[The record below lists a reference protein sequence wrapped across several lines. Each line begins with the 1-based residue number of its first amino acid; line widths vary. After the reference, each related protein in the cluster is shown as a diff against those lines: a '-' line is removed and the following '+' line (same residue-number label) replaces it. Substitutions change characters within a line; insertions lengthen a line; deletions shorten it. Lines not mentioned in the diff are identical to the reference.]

1 LWRKAPV
8 CNLKSRFLLTPHKQ
22 EERDFSTFF
31 TKYYYICQQK
41 NKHTFMTVKQSIKES
56 LTNLV
61 WWREMITIVIGCAM
75 CAVGFVFFIN
85 PYNIVPGGVYG
96 MGIVLHN
103 IFPSIQVGTFG
114 YMMDIPLLTIAIIL
128 FGKQFGGRTLFAA
141 FITPGI
147 MNIISAAVYPTKE
160 ALQSLDPSQLMGG
173 AINLSD
179 HLMLACILGGTII
192 GAGLGL
198 VVRSNATTG
207 GTDII
212 AMILNRYLHI
222 PFSRGVLMADSFVV
236 LAGLIVIGFGVGID
250 GGEAGG
256 WLLSLYSLI
265 CIFVT
270 SRVIDY
276 VIDGASYDK
285 LLFIIGNTHSEP
297 LRQYIINDM
306 ERGGTYIKA
315 SGMYSKDEKEMI
327 FLVVSRREVAQV
339 QRKIRE
345 IDPTIFLVVT
355 DAYDTYG
362 EGFKPFPEKDAMLND

>member
-1 LWRKAPV
+1 
-8 CNLKSRFLLTPHKQ
+8 
-22 EERDFSTFF
+22 
-31 TKYYYICQQK
+31 
-41 NKHTFMTVKQSIKES
+41 MVK
-56 LTNLV
+56 
-61 WWREMITIVIGCAM
+61 IVFGCAM

-96 MGIVLHN
+96 AGIVLHN
-103 IFPSIQVGTFG
+103 IFPSVQVGTFG
-114 YMMDIPLLTIAIIL
+114 YMFDIPLLITALII

-141 FITPGI
+141 CITPGL
-147 MNIISAAVYPTKE
+147 MNIISALAYPTEE
-160 ALQSLDPSQLMGG
+160 ALHSLDPAQLLGG

-179 HLMLACILGGTII
+179 HLMLTCILGGTIL

-207 GTDII
+207 GTDIV
-212 AMILNRYLHI
+212 AMMLNRYLQI
-222 PFSRGVLMADSFVV
+222 PFSRGVLMADTCVV
-236 LAGLIVIGFGVGID
+236 MAGLVVIGFGIGLD
-250 GGEAGG
+250 GADAGG

-265 CIFVT
+265 CIFVC

-297 LRQYIINDM
+297 LRQYIIGDM

-345 IDPTIFLVVT
+345 IDPTVFLVVT

-362 EGFKPFPEKDAMLND
+362 EGFKPFPEKDAMLNN

>member
-1 LWRKAPV
+1 
-8 CNLKSRFLLTPHKQ
+8 
-22 EERDFSTFF
+22 
-31 TKYYYICQQK
+31 
-41 NKHTFMTVKQSIKES
+41 MTLKQSIKES

-285 LLFIIGNTHSEP
+285 LLFIIGNTYSEP

-315 SGMYSKDEKEMI
+315 SGMYS
-327 FLVVSRREVAQV
+327 
-339 QRKIRE
+339 
-345 IDPTIFLVVT
+345 
-355 DAYDTYG
+355 
-362 EGFKPFPEKDAMLND
+362 

>member
-1 LWRKAPV
+1 MSEKMSI
-8 CNLKSRFLLTPHKQ
+8 KGLLT
-22 EERDFSTFF
+22 D
-31 TKYYYICQQK
+31 
-41 NKHTFMTVKQSIKES
+41 V
-56 LTNLV
+56 V
-61 WWREMITIVIGCAM
+61 WWREMITIVLGCTM
-75 CAVGFVFFIN
+75 CAIGFVFFIN

-96 MGIVLHN
+96 LGIVLHN

-114 YMMDIPLLTIAIIL
+114 YMMDIPLLTIAILL

-141 FITPGI
+141 FITPGL
-147 MNIISAAVYPTKE
+147 MNIISAAAYPTKE
-160 ALQSLDPSQLMGG
+160 ALQSLDPSLLVGG
-173 AINLSD
+173 AIDLSD
-179 HLMLACILGGTII
+179 HLMLSCILGGTII

-222 PFSRGVLMADSFVV
+222 PFSRGVLIADTCVV
-236 LAGLIVIGFGVGID
+236 LAGLVVIGFGIGID
-250 GGEAGG
+250 DGSEAGG

-265 CIFVT
+265 CIFVA
-270 SRVIDY
+270 SRVVDY

-297 LRQYIINDM
+297 LRQYIIGDM

-315 SGMYSKDEKEMI
+315 SGMYSKEEKEMI

-345 IDPTIFLVVT
+345 IDPTVFLVVT

-362 EGFKPFPEKDAMLND
+362 EGFKPFPEKDTMLNN

>member
-1 LWRKAPV
+1 MAGK
-8 CNLKSRFLLTPHKQ
+8 T
-22 EERDFSTFF
+22 
-31 TKYYYICQQK
+31 
-41 NKHTFMTVKQSIKES
+41 SIKAM
-56 LTNLV
+56 LTDWV
-61 WWREMITIVIGCAM
+61 WWREMTMIVVGCAM

-103 IFPSIQVGTFG
+103 LFPSIQVGTFG
-114 YMMDIPLLTIAIIL
+114 YMMDIPLLTIAILL
-128 FGKQFGGRTLFAA
+128 FGKKFGGRTLFAA
-141 FITPGI
+141 IITPGL
-147 MNIISAAVYPTKE
+147 MNILSAAVYPTKE
-160 ALQSLDPSQLMGG
+160 ALQALDASQLMGG
-173 AINLSD
+173 VIDLSD
-179 HLMLACILGGTII
+179 HLMLTCILGGTII

-207 GTDII
+207 GTDIV
-212 AMILNRYLHI
+212 AMILNRYLQV
-222 PFSRGVLMADSFVV
+222 PFSRGVLMADTCVV
-236 LAGLIVIGFGVGID
+236 MAGLVVIGFGIGLD
-250 GGEAGG
+250 GADAGG

-265 CIFVT
+265 CIFVA

-297 LRQYIINDM
+297 LRQYIIGDM

-345 IDPTIFLVVT
+345 IDPTVFLVVT

-362 EGFKPFPEKDAMLND
+362 EGFKPFPEKDAMLNN

>member
-1 LWRKAPV
+1 
-8 CNLKSRFLLTPHKQ
+8 
-22 EERDFSTFF
+22 
-31 TKYYYICQQK
+31 
-41 NKHTFMTVKQSIKES
+41 MTVKQSIKES

-160 ALQSLDPSQLMGG
+160 ALQSVDPSQLMGG

>member
-1 LWRKAPV
+1 
-8 CNLKSRFLLTPHKQ
+8 
-22 EERDFSTFF
+22 
-31 TKYYYICQQK
+31 
-41 NKHTFMTVKQSIKES
+41 MTLKQSIKES

-147 MNIISAAVYPTKE
+147 MNIISAAAYPTKE

>member
-1 LWRKAPV
+1 MSL
-8 CNLKSRFLLTPHKQ
+8 
-22 EERDFSTFF
+22 
-31 TKYYYICQQK
+31 
-41 NKHTFMTVKQSIKES
+41 IKEFKS
-56 LTNLV
+56 SVTSWN
-61 WWREMITIVIGCAM
+61 WWRDMMSIVIGCTIM
-75 CAVGFVFFIN
+75 SIGFVFFIN
-85 PYNIVPGGVYG
+85 PYDIVPGGVYG

-103 IFPSIQVGTFG
+103 IFPHIQVGTFG
-114 YMMDIPLLTIAIIL
+114 YMFDIPLLTTAMIL
-128 FGKQFGGRTLFAA
+128 FGREFGGRTLFAA
-141 FITPGI
+141 LLTPGL
-147 MNIISAAVYPTKE
+147 MNLISTLAYPTRE
-160 ALQSLDPSQLMGG
+160 ALQSLDPSQLAGG
-173 AINLSD
+173 IIDLSND
-179 HLMLACILGGTII
+179 LMLASILGGTII

-222 PFSRGVLMADSFVV
+222 PFSRGVLIADTCVV
-236 LAGLIVIGFGVGID
+236 LAGLVVIGFGIGTD
-250 GGEAGG
+250 NGEAGG

-265 CIFVT
+265 CIFIA

-297 LRQYIINDM
+297 LRQYIIGDM

-315 SGMYSKDEKEMI
+315 SGMYSKEEKEMI

-345 IDPTIFLVVT
+345 IDPTVFLVVT

-362 EGFKPFPEKDAMLND
+362 EGFKPFPEKDTMLNN

>member
-1 LWRKAPV
+1 MSEKISI
-8 CNLKSRFLLTPHKQ
+8 KGLLT
-22 EERDFSTFF
+22 D
-31 TKYYYICQQK
+31 
-41 NKHTFMTVKQSIKES
+41 
-56 LTNLV
+56 LV
-61 WWREMITIVIGCAM
+61 WWREMITIVLGCTM
-75 CAVGFVFFIN
+75 CAIGFVFFIN

-96 MGIVLHN
+96 LGIVLHN

-114 YMMDIPLLTIAIIL
+114 YMMDIPLLTIAIML

-141 FITPGI
+141 FITPGL
-147 MNIISAAVYPTKE
+147 MNIISAAAYPTKE
-160 ALQSLDPSQLMGG
+160 ALQSLDPSLLIGG
-173 AINLSD
+173 AIDLSD
-179 HLMLACILGGTII
+179 HLMLSCILGGTII

-222 PFSRGVLMADSFVV
+222 PFSRGVLIADTCVV
-236 LAGLIVIGFGVGID
+236 LAGLVVIGFGIGID
-250 GGEAGG
+250 DGSEAGG

-265 CIFVT
+265 CIFVA
-270 SRVIDY
+270 SRVVDY

-297 LRQYIINDM
+297 LRQYIIGDM

-315 SGMYSKDEKEMI
+315 SGMYSKEEKEMI

-345 IDPTIFLVVT
+345 IDPTVFLVVT

-362 EGFKPFPEKDAMLND
+362 EGFKPFPEKDAMLN

>member
-1 LWRKAPV
+1 MK
-8 CNLKSRFLLTPHKQ
+8 T
-22 EERDFSTFF
+22 
-31 TKYYYICQQK
+31 QQ
-41 NKHTFMTVKQSIKES
+41 TITQMLSDRT
-56 LTNLV
+56 
-61 WWREMITIVIGCAM
+61 WWREMLTIVFGCLM
-75 CAVGFVFFIN
+75 CAAGFVFFIN

-103 IFPSIQVGTFG
+103 IFPTIQVGTFG
-114 YMMDIPLLTIAIIL
+114 YMFDIPLLTIAIIL

-141 FITPGI
+141 AITPGL
-147 MNIISAAVYPTKE
+147 MNILSSMVYPTKE
-160 ALQSLDPSQLMGG
+160 ALQSLDAELLLGG

-179 HLMLACILGGTII
+179 HLMLACILGGTVI

-212 AMILNRYLHI
+212 AMILNRYLHV
-222 PFSRGVLMADSFVV
+222 PFSRGVLIADSFVV
-236 LAGLIVIGFGVGID
+236 LTGLIVIGFGVGTE
-250 GGEAGG
+250 GNEADG

-265 CIFVT
+265 CIFVA

-297 LRQYIINDM
+297 LREYIINDM
-306 ERGGTYIKA
+306 ERGGTYIKS
-315 SGMYSKDEKEMI
+315 SGMYSNDEKEMI

-345 IDPTIFLVVT
+345 IDPTLFLVVT

-362 EGFKPFPEKDAMLND
+362 EGFKPFPEKDTILND